1 MSPLASGFG
10 LRPPRNDVPVRGS
23 CVLMTLRDGLNPMSA
38 AKLNRLLKGQVI
50 KKVLRAEV
58 EELVIELTDGAR
70 LLVRGK
76 GGLDISVT

>member
-1 MSPLASGFG
+1 
-10 LRPPRNDVPVRGS
+10 
-23 CVLMTLRDGLNPMSA
+23 MTLRDGLNPMSA

>member
-1 MSPLASGFG
+1 
-10 LRPPRNDVPVRGS
+10 
-23 CVLMTLRDGLNPMSA
+23 MTLRDGLNPMSA

-50 KKVLRAEV
+50 KKVPRADV